1 MNGRLKIFKVL
12 EMQFWHDLVSHS
24 SCFGAVA
31 VFTQIDF
38 KLHRENFFAAHSFE
52 GYYILVAA
60 ADNNRRRGEGGA
72 LLVKENDFLQWWV
85 KKQWSRTSFL
95 SS

>member
-1 MNGRLKIFKVL
+1 
-12 EMQFWHDLVSHS
+12 MQFWHDLVSHS

-72 LLVKENDFLQWWV
+72 LLVKENDFFTIEGEKNSGLAHNFLQV
-85 KKQWSRTSFL
+85 DHRTLSR
-95 SS
+95 